1 MFIRE
6 LVQQVTTLNGVGKSA
21 ANGYE
26 ALGITTL
33 SDLVLLSPRAW
44 EDRSVIMPLGK
55 LRKEPDGTFA
65 NTFVEVVSH
74 SFFGGRTA
82 RKRTLKIIVRDISG
96 EGDGRLSLLCFGR
109 NFLEKTLKVGRC
121 YYLYGA
127 ITHHMTDLQCTQFEM
142 TPMPDDGS
150 EPGNFGKIL
159 PIYPLS
165 GALSQRI
172 IRRDVQ
178 AVLAANHFDDE
189 LPSTLIEKYHLMD
202 MDQAIRLWHFPSSME
217 DVSTAR
223 RTLAF
228 TELFYLQL
236 IARRRSYSATPS
248 AGRTLSDRVVKAA
261 RELEQKFI
269 EQLPFSLT
277 QDQRTVLKEIRTD
290 LDSSVP
296 MNRLLQGD
304 VGSGKTLVA
313 WISALHV
320 IAAGYQVAFMAPTE
334 LLARQHAEHAAELL
348 EPLGIRIAF
357 LTGSVKG
364 KERKLLLEALAQGQV
379 DIIIGTH
386 ALFSKE
392 VEFRALRYIII
403 DEQHRFGVEQRMSLL
418 DKGETPDVLLMTATP
433 IPRTLALTVFGD
445 LNVSTIHTMP
455 AGRLPI
461 ITHLVADKSRERM
474 YRAVGVEFERGH
486 QAYFVYPRIDDSGES
501 ELRDVTNMYEFLTTQ
516 IYPGVPAALIHSRL
530 SEEEKVDILFRFRNG
545 ELRYLVSTSVV
556 EVGIDIPNAT
566 CMVIEHADRFG
577 LSALHQLRGRVGRSD
592 LQSYCFLVYGD
603 ELSDDAKQRLKV
615 MRESTDGFYIAEQDL
630 LIRGPGEITGTKQS
644 GFLRLRFA
652 SLTED
657 LPMIQAARS
666 EADTILTEDPGLI
679 SGTNAVIR
687 QVLAKAPP
695 FAEDTAE
702 VS

>member
-6 LVQQVTTLNGVGKSA
+6 LAESVTTLNGVGKSA

-26 ALGITTL
+26 ALGVKTL
-33 SDLVLLSPRAW
+33 SDLLLLAPRAW

-55 LRKEPDGTFA
+55 LRREPDGTFA

-96 EGDGRLSLLCFGR
+96 EGEGRLSLLCFGR

-127 ITHHMTDLQCTQFEM
+127 VTHHMTDLQCTQFEM
-142 TPMPDDGS
+142 TPMPDDGT
-150 EPGNFGKIL
+150 EPRNFGKIL

-172 IRRDVQ
+172 IRRDIQ
-178 AVLAANHFDDE
+178 AVLAEHHFDDE
-189 LPSTLIEKYHLMD
+189 LPADMVDRFHLMEID
-202 MDQAIRLWHFPSSME
+202 RAIRLWHFPTSME
-217 DVSTAR
+217 DVATAR

-228 TELFYLQL
+228 TELFYLQI
-236 IARRRSYSATPS
+236 IARRRSFSTPDS
-248 AGRTLSDRVVKAA
+248 GRALTGRVAKAA
-261 RELEQKFI
+261 GELENRFI
-269 EQLPFSLT
+269 GSLPFSLT
-277 QDQRTVLKEIRTD
+277 ADQQAVLQEIRAD
-290 LDSSVP
+290 LDSSTP

-364 KERKLLLEALAQGQV
+364 KERKLLLEALAQGRV

-403 DEQHRFGVEQRMSLL
+403 DEQHRFGVEQRMALL
-418 DKGETPDVLLMTATP
+418 GKGEAPDVLLMTATP

-455 AGRLPI
+455 AGRVPI
-461 ITHLVADKSRERM
+461 ITHLVADKSRQRM
-474 YRAVGVEFERGH
+474 YRAVGVEFERNH
-486 QAYFVYPRIDDSGES
+486 QAYFVYPRIDDTGES

-516 IYPGVPAALIHSRL
+516 VYPGIPAALIHSRL

-592 LQSYCFLVYGD
+592 LQSYCFLVFGD
-603 ELSDDAKQRLKV
+603 ELSDEAKQRLRV
-615 MRESTDGFYIAEQDL
+615 MKESTDGFYIAEQDL

-657 LPMIQAARS
+657 LPMIQVART
-666 EADTILTEDPGLI
+666 EADRVLAEDPGFI
-679 SGTNAVIR
+679 SGSNTVIR

-695 FAEDTAE
+695 FADEVAE

>member
-6 LVQQVTTLNGVGKSA
+6 LKQSVTTLHGVGKSA

-26 ALGITTL
+26 ALSIRTL
-33 SDLVLLSPRAW
+33 SDLLLLAPRAW
-44 EDRSVIMPLGK
+44 EDRSTVMPLGK
-55 LRKEPDGTFA
+55 IREQPDGTYA

-74 SFFGGRTA
+74 SFFGGRKA
-82 RKRTLKIIVRDISG
+82 GKRTLKIIVRDISG

-109 NFLEKTLKVGRC
+109 NFLEKTLRVGRR

-127 ITHHMTDLQCTQFEM
+127 VTRHMTELQSSQFEM
-142 TPMPDDGS
+142 TPLPDDGS
-150 EPGNFGKIL
+150 DPPNFGEIL
-159 PIYPLS
+159 PIYPLA

-172 IRRDVQ
+172 IRRDIR
-178 AVLAANHFDDE
+178 AVLAANRFDDE
-189 LPSTLIEKYHLMD
+189 LPQYLMD
-202 MDQAIRLWHFPSSME
+202 KYQLIDTDSAIRTWHYPHATA
-217 DVSTAR
+217 DITAAR

-228 TELFYLQL
+228 TELMYLQL
-236 IARRRSYSATPS
+236 VARRRTFSSP
-248 AGRTLSDRVVKAA
+248 GDVRTVSERIVLAAKA
-261 RELEQKFI
+261 LEETFVAS
-269 EQLPFSLT
+269 LPFSLT
-277 QDQRTVLKEIRTD
+277 ADQRTVLQEIKRD
-290 LDSSVP
+290 LDAPVP

-320 IAAGYQVAFMAPTE
+320 IAGGQQVAFMAPTE
-334 LLARQHAEHAAELL
+334 LLARQHAEHAAQLL
-348 EPLGIRIAF
+348 EPLGVRIAF
-357 LTGSVKG
+357 LTGSVKT
-364 KERKLLLEALAQGQV
+364 KERKLLLEALAKGNI
-379 DIIIGTH
+379 DILIGTH

-392 VEFRALRYIII
+392 VEFKSLRYIII
-403 DEQHRFGVEQRMSLL
+403 DEQHRFGVEQRMAMLN
-418 DKGETPDVLLMTATP
+418 KGRTPDVLLMTATP

-461 ITHLVADKSRERM
+461 ITHLVADKSRQRM
-474 YRAVGVEFERGH
+474 YQAVGVEFERGH

-501 ELRDVTNMYEFLTTQ
+501 DLRDVTNMYEYLSET
-516 IYPGVPAALIHSRL
+516 IYPGVPSALIHSKL
-530 SEEEKVDILFRFRNG
+530 PEEEKVDILLRFRTG
-545 ELRYLVSTSVV
+545 QLRYLVSTSVV

-592 LQSYCFLVYGD
+592 IQSYCFLVYGD
-603 ELSDDAKQRLKV
+603 DLSDDAKLRLKV
-615 MRESTDGFYIAEQDL
+615 MRESTDGFHIAEQDL

-644 GFLRLRFA
+644 GFLRLHFA

-657 LPMIQAARS
+657 LPMIQAART
-666 EADTILTEDPGLI
+666 EADRILADDPGFILA
-679 SGTNAVIR
+679 SNSVIR
-687 QVLAKAPP
+687 RVFAQAPP
-695 FAEDTAE
+695 FDEETTE